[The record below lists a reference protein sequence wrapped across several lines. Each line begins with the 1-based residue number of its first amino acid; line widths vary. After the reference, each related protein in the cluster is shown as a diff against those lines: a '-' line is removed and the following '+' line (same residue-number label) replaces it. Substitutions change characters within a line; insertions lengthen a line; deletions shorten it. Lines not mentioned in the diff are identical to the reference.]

1 VSIKISTP
9 EQLNDIKGLNFPIVI
24 PVFNS
29 PTYLNNTRKFFEER
43 GFNEFLILDMGS
55 THTGMEDVLNS
66 FSDES
71 VILTLADN
79 PGPRAF
85 YFDRRIYDWLPQ
97 FFIATDPDMGFNEK
111 LTHDDFLKLIEISE
125 RLNLFKIGSAL
136 NIDIKSDNV
145 LDKPFNYNGRMITI
159 REVESGYY
167 NDILSATEDMDLI
180 YIAAIDTTFALYNKR
195 LDNGNFMAA
204 NCRIA
209 GKYTADHYGWFDP
222 PPIPAE
228 EYEFYR
234 ESVKGNQYAS
244 TETLK
249 RGENYAY

>member
-1 VSIKISTP
+1 MSIKISTP
-9 EQLNDIKGLNFPIVI
+9 EQLNDVKGLNFPIVI

-79 PGPRAF
+79 PGPRTF

-97 FFIATDPDMGFNEK
+97 IFIATDPDMGFNEK

-125 RLNLFKIGSAL
+125 RLNLFKLGSAL
-136 NIDIKSDNV
+136 NIDIKSDNI
-145 LDKPFNYNGRMITI
+145 LDKIFNVGGGRTTI
-159 REVESGYY
+159 RNIESACYA
-167 NDILSATEDMDLI
+167 NILSASDDMDLI
-180 YIAAIDTTFALYNKR
+180 YIAPIDTTFAVYNKNF
-195 LDNGNFMAA
+195 DKGDFMAA
-204 NCRIA
+204 SCRIA
-209 GKYTADHYGWFDP
+209 GKYAADHYGWFDP

-234 ESVKGNQYAS
+234 ESVKGIQYAS

-249 RGENYAY
+249 RGDNYAY